1 MLIVETLAYCLIT
14 KPPKIKC
21 YKKIMQNQ
29 TKRQKIDFSGT
40 IIRIFMKE
48 LEYSKQAY
56 MAYESRLNII
66 AEIY

>member
-1 MLIVETLAYCLIT
+1 
-14 KPPKIKC
+14 
-21 YKKIMQNQ
+21 MQNQ

-56 MAYESRLNII
+56 MAYESRLNIR
-66 AEIY
+66 AKVY